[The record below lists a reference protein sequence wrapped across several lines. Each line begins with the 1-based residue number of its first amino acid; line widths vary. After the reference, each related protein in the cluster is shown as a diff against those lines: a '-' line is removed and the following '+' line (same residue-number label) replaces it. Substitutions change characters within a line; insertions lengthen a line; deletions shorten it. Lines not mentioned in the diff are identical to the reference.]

1 MLQLDTGDLKT
12 LTITNLFCRQYQ
24 KVPFVD
30 GSQLLTSRYG
40 NFFTYEFRPFD
51 WCLLYDHLTS
61 FFQGT
66 CPSHSG
72 LVLQTNRSLVNQTYL
87 YNICLREGNFN
98 TNEGDVL
105 DCFFGCFPFGINHF
119 SVIPLWISGCFAPK
133 RVGTI
138 NVRQV
143 ERVLQ
148 GNAA

>member
-66 CPSHSG
+66 FPSHSG

-87 YNICLREGNFN
+87 YNICLREGNLD

-105 DCFFGCFPFGINHF
+105 DCFFWMF
-119 SVIPLWISGCFAPK
+119 SIWYQPLFRDPPLDF
-133 RVGTI
+133 
-138 NVRQV
+138 
-143 ERVLQ
+143 RVLRTKESWYYQ
-148 GNAA
+148 R